1 MKTMNPIRP
10 NKKRLGEAKKEKGWN
25 DHFYPGQIPK
35 YTRDSRE
42 GAIKPKPETR
52 YQIQSQPIDPSKLP
66 QIPSSRQ
73 LSRKDTNEE
82 LFNEELS
89 LIQNMWD
96 DLGVCTP
103 YRNVFESH
111 ARTLN
116 EVERKEFFAFENA
129 SLKRFRDN
137 LLKLSKE
144 ISNREKAIE
153 KLKKFD
159 EIVSTTFPDGNEK
172 LDESFMNDIIQV
184 IKAIRIH
191 SINIV
196 NHITKIREISSYNQ
210 TKGKI
215 NIDKINKAYLF
226 DKNYL
231 IKMKFDVDFFKQ
243 SPIRKYF
250 EIKNVELDTFLL
262 NISSSQNS
270 SDPKKLTIPMTEDIM
285 KAIQQ
290 CQFIITQ
297 DMLFYQAQSEQK
309 EIEMNSSTNS
319 FYNRRGL
326 FVSGNGRAMS
336 SYSNKKRSEMYKF
349 GTPSNQMNMSV
360 TLHKLRNSPNYN
372 RLFLNKNSEK
382 KKNNDSLYAGGRYEE
397 RKSRPESEYRIKIER
412 EEVPSMTREQLL
424 KKIEDY
430 EKKNIDEDMPSNSM
444 SRDLEEENRKMEEM
458 KRQEEEERRTKK
470 EEEKKKK
477 EEEEKR
483 KKEEEEKRKKE
494 EEERMKKEEEKKKK
508 EEEENYDEIKEE
520 EVKEE
525 NKKDINEEVKEEE
538 ELPVLEDQI
547 VNDEDEDEEK
557 KRQEEEEKKRLEE
570 EERLKREKEE
580 RLRKEEE
587 ERLKREEEER
597 LRKEEEERLKREEEE
612 RLRKEEEERLKAE
625 EEERKKKEEEEAE
638 RKRLEEEQKKKEEE
652 ERLQK
657 EEEER
662 KLEQERLLKEQEE
675 KLKNETYT
683 ITFYTGEI
691 KDFLSQLNSSYIPK
705 INQSQRDTFKI
716 SQSLDPIQI
725 ISGIYPKL
733 LISKSSSNPSEI
745 SGLCALHYEC
755 QTGTSLRIKISH
767 ISTEDNIN
775 WKKQI
780 TEMINFIKS
789 NLPYAEI
796 SITLYYIKD
805 ENENLQINK
814 EILSFLKNE
823 LQFQWAN
830 VENSLNQ
837 ERSQELIFINPSEEE
852 KKKSNLENIM
862 YLESMSLVTFSKE
875 KKTSLISYDKYINTF
890 SITAIIFALANSEEI
905 KMDNNNLW
913 DINALK
919 TDYLRNLVQITTN
932 NNNISNVELS
942 SKFDTTEMLYQ
953 ANSNQN
959 FDAFTLN
966 FIPKFSNQLS
976 INFNSFLYNRIEG
989 KISILVEPLTG
1000 AKIYLIPTDDG
1011 TNGLLICEMN
1021 SKMKNELV
1029 DNGINFYEKFYQLYL
1044 KNTNTPSVPENT
1056 TAIYI
1061 PSFSINSHLVAE
1073 SISEME
1079 GIVIKDKENNQ
1090 LFLSGI
1096 DEYFDVNFGADQNTK
1111 ISFDVKPEEGDI
1123 VISDTFIF
1131 GVMNG
1136 KVMVNF
1142 QVPAIQLFMVTKDHW
1157 NKL

>member
-1 MKTMNPIRP
+1 M
-10 NKKRLGEAKKEKGWN
+10 
-25 DHFYPGQIPK
+25 
-35 YTRDSRE
+35 
-42 GAIKPKPETR
+42 
-52 YQIQSQPIDPSKLP
+52 
-66 QIPSSRQ
+66 
-73 LSRKDTNEE
+73 
-82 LFNEELS
+82 
-89 LIQNMWD
+89 
-96 DLGVCTP
+96 
-103 YRNVFESH
+103 
-111 ARTLN
+111 
-116 EVERKEFFAFENA
+116 
-129 SLKRFRDN
+129 
-137 LLKLSKE
+137 
-144 ISNREKAIE
+144 
-153 KLKKFD
+153 
-159 EIVSTTFPDGNEK
+159 
-172 LDESFMNDIIQV
+172 
-184 IKAIRIH
+184 
-191 SINIV
+191 
-196 NHITKIREISSYNQ
+196 
-210 TKGKI
+210 
-215 NIDKINKAYLF
+215 
-226 DKNYL
+226 
-231 IKMKFDVDFFKQ
+231 
-243 SPIRKYF
+243 
-250 EIKNVELDTFLL
+250 
-262 NISSSQNS
+262 
-270 SDPKKLTIPMTEDIM
+270 
-285 KAIQQ
+285 
-290 CQFIITQ
+290 
-297 DMLFYQAQSEQK
+297 
-309 EIEMNSSTNS
+309 
-319 FYNRRGL
+319 
-326 FVSGNGRAMS
+326 
-336 SYSNKKRSEMYKF
+336 
-349 GTPSNQMNMSV
+349 
-360 TLHKLRNSPNYN
+360 
-372 RLFLNKNSEK
+372 
-382 KKNNDSLYAGGRYEE
+382 
-397 RKSRPESEYRIKIER
+397 
-412 EEVPSMTREQLL
+412 
-424 KKIEDY
+424 
-430 EKKNIDEDMPSNSM
+430 
-444 SRDLEEENRKMEEM
+444 
-458 KRQEEEERRTKK
+458 
-470 EEEKKKK
+470 
-477 EEEEKR
+477 
-483 KKEEEEKRKKE
+483 
-494 EEERMKKEEEKKKK
+494 
-508 EEEENYDEIKEE
+508 
-520 EVKEE
+520 
-525 NKKDINEEVKEEE
+525 KEEE
-538 ELPVLEDQI
+538 ELPVLEEQI
-547 VNDEDEDEEK
+547 VNDE
-557 KRQEEEEKKRLEE
+557 EEEKKKQEE
-570 EERLKREKEE
+570 EERLK
-580 RLRKEEE
+580 KEEE
-587 ERLKREEEER
+587 ERLK
-597 LRKEEEERLKREEEE
+597 KEEEERLKKEEEE
-612 RLRKEEEERLKAE
+612 RLKKEEEERLKAE
-625 EEERKKKEEEEAE
+625 EKERKKREEEEAE
-638 RKRLEEEQKKKEEE
+638 RKRLEEEEQKKKEEE
-652 ERLQK
+652 EKLQK

-662 KLEQERLLKEQEE
+662 RLEQERLLKEQEE
-675 KLKNETYT
+675 KLKDETYT

-691 KDFLSQLNSSYIPK
+691 KDFLSQLNSTYLPK
-705 INQSQRDTFKI
+705 INQSQKDTFKI
-716 SQSLDPIQI
+716 SQSLDQIQI
-725 ISGIYPKL
+725 ISGLYPKL

-780 TEMINFIKS
+780 TEMLNFIKS
-789 NLPYAEI
+789 NLPYTEI

-890 SITAIIFALANSEEI
+890 SITAIIFALANNEEI
-905 KMDNNNLW
+905 KMDNSNLW

-953 ANSNQN
+953 ENSNQN

-966 FIPKFSNQLS
+966 FVPKFTNQLS
-976 INFNSFLYNRIEG
+976 INLNSFLYNRIEG
-989 KISILVEPLTG
+989 KISELVEPLTG

-1090 LFLSGI
+1090 LYLSGI

-1111 ISFDVKPEEGDI
+1111 ISFDVKPAEGDI

>member
-1 MKTMNPIRP
+1 MKTMNPIHP

-25 DHFYPGQIPK
+25 ERFYPGQIPK
-35 YTRDSRE
+35 YTRE

-66 QIPSSRQ
+66 QIHSSRQ

-96 DLGVCTP
+96 DLGVCAP

-226 DKNYL
+226 DRNYL

-270 SDPKKLTIPMTEDIM
+270 SDPNKLTIPMTEDIM
-285 KAIQQ
+285 KAIRQ

-336 SYSNKKRSEMYKF
+336 SYSNKRQKEMYKF

-382 KKNNDSLYAGGRYEE
+382 KKGVDSGYAGGRYEE

-444 SRDLEEENRKMEEM
+444 SRDLEEENRKKEEL
-458 KRQEEEERRTKK
+458 KRQEEEERKK
-470 EEEKKKK
+470 REEERKKK
-477 EEEEKR
+477 EEEDKR
-483 KKEEEEKRKKE
+483 KKEEEEKKRKE
-494 EEERMKKEEEKKKK
+494 EEERLRKEEEDKKK
-508 EEEENYDEIKEE
+508 EEEEKYDEIKEE
-520 EVKEE
+520 EVKED

-538 ELPVLEDQI
+538 ELPVLEEQI
-547 VNDEDEDEEK
+547 VNDE
-557 KRQEEEEKKRLEE
+557 EEEKKKQEE
-570 EERLKREKEE
+570 EERLK
-580 RLRKEEE
+580 KEEE
-587 ERLKREEEER
+587 ERLK
-597 LRKEEEERLKREEEE
+597 KEEEERLKKEEEE
-612 RLRKEEEERLKAE
+612 RLKKEEEERLKKEEEERLKAE
-625 EEERKKKEEEEAE
+625 EKERKKREEEEAE
-638 RKRLEEEQKKKEEE
+638 RKRLEEEEQKKKEEE
-652 ERLQK
+652 EKLQK

-662 KLEQERLLKEQEE
+662 RLEQERLLKEQEE

-691 KDFLSQLNSSYIPK
+691 KDFLSQLNSTYLPK
-705 INQSQRDTFKI
+705 INQSQKDTFKI
-716 SQSLDPIQI
+716 SQSLDQIQI
-725 ISGIYPKL
+725 ISGLYPKL

-780 TEMINFIKS
+780 TEMLNFIKS
-789 NLPYAEI
+789 NLPYTEI

-890 SITAIIFALANSEEI
+890 SITAIIFALANNEEI
-905 KMDNNNLW
+905 KMDNSNLW

-953 ANSNQN
+953 ENSNQN

-966 FIPKFSNQLS
+966 FVPKFTNQLS
-976 INFNSFLYNRIEG
+976 INLNSFLYNRIEG
-989 KISILVEPLTG
+989 KISELVEPLTG

-1029 DNGINFYEKFYQLYL
+1029 DNGINFYEKFYQLCL

-1090 LFLSGI
+1090 LYLSGI

-1111 ISFDVKPEEGDI
+1111 ISFDVKPAEGDI

-1136 KVMVNF
+1136 KVMMNY